1 MKYQF
6 EHRKQSEA
14 NRELQIR
21 LIRIG
26 FPPQADPPDDGI
38 FGTETEKALGRFQ
51 VYHGITP
58 QVPPRVDKRTFAIL
72 FPEVKMETDLSK
84 NNWIS
89 GLTGSTLVRY
99 VLTFAGGIVAA
110 KLGLDPEVVKDSIPD
125 IIQLVGAVASAVVA
139 LIAAIGGMKAAAT
152 PKAVVSGQV
161 VPLKQ
166 MTPAEQDAIAAI
178 VEKRAA

>member
-6 EHRKQSEA
+6 EHRKKSEA

-21 LIRIG
+21 LIRMG

-72 FPEVKMETDLSK
+72 FPEVKMETDLTKKS
-84 NNWIS
+84 WVS
-89 GLTGSTLVRY
+89 SLTSNTLIQY
-99 VLTFAGGIVAA
+99 VLVFIGGGVAA
-110 KLGLDPEVVKDSIPD
+110 KLGLDPEVFKAGIPD
-125 IIQLVGAVASAVVA
+125 VIEALGAAAAAIIAAVAAVRGV
-139 LIAAIGGMKAAAT
+139 ISAAT
-152 PKAVVSGQV
+152 PKAVVHGEV
-161 VPLKQ
+161 VPLKK
-166 MTPAEQDAIAAI
+166 MSPAEQEQIAAI
-178 VEKRAA
+178 VEKRVA